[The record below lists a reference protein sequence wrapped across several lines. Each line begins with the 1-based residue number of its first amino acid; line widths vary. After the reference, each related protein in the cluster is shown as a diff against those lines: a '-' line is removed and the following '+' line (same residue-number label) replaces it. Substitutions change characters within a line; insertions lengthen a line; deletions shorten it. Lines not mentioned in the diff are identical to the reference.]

1 MAFICLVLR
10 ETNEYCLLSFASY
23 LAPVTRRPSW
33 AEESDEGDCAPV
45 PTFQSAFTEALISAN
60 WNKYDVDDAQS
71 GKLSLRVC
79 AKYRTKCKQMAAF
92 FGYLRLTT
100 MVGREPVYWVSV
112 EQVLA

>member
-71 GKLSLRVC
+71 GAASAESNGKKHKKNKKKLLFTTGSFM
-79 AKYRTKCKQMAAF
+79 KYN
-92 FGYLRLTT
+92 
-100 MVGREPVYWVSV
+100 
-112 EQVLA
+112 